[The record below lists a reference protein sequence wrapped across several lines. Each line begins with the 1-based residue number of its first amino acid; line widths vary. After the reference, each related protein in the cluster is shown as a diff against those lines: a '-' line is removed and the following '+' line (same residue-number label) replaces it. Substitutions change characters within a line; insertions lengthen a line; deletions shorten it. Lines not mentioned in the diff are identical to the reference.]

1 MKLCIIIKYTKLGF
15 KFAVSYKENEK
26 EYPIRNIFNSEQL
39 VEEFYKICLKD
50 SYLYSIFNN
59 ESIFGTIKISETE
72 VLNILN
78 NYEMYNKLGFEIRL
92 SDNIKLK
99 NKIEFSFIHSPTSGK
114 MMKKISLD
122 GIELSTNDISKIKNS
137 LYDFI
142 LFDGKWR
149 IVDRSLI
156 TQLSNNDSLLDILKT
171 IKQSKNCF
179 KNTDISIKKIPD
191 TDAFEGVPASL
202 NCRLKGYQQIAL
214 NLLYRALNCHKNM
227 LLADDMGLG
236 KTITIISL
244 LAMFQNENK
253 NQNLIIVPK
262 TLIHNW
268 MNEIE
273 KFAPNLSYYHI
284 DKEIDLSKCVHI
296 TTYGHVM
303 NNIETYK
310 QVKWNLIVLDE
321 AQNIKNHKTKVSKSI
336 CDLNAVHKIAMTGTP
351 IENSVMDLWSIFKFL
366 DSTLLGDDK
375 EFIKTISTSDMFK
388 MLVDILEPY
397 VIRRVK
403 TDKTLGLNLPSKI
416 ETTVYCELTDEQ
428 KVLYNATIE
437 LFEKNVLASKQL
449 KRRICALS
457 YINLLKRI
465 LSDYKAIV
473 CDNDIKYSNC
483 KINAMVGYLR
493 EQNKPKT
500 IVFTQ
505 YKKTSETIAQELSK
519 LYGSNGLIING
530 TLSAKKRVEI
540 ANKFQTGAYPF
551 IVITLKAGNAGLT
564 LTEANHVIHFDR
576 WWNPSIENQATD
588 RAYRIGQKE
597 DVHVVKLVTR
607 GTLEERIDSVLKDK
621 MMLFDNV
628 INKLNMTN
636 DELLDFIKYKE

>member
-1 MKLCIIIKYTKLGF
+1 
-15 KFAVSYKENEK
+15 
-26 EYPIRNIFNSEQL
+26 
-39 VEEFYKICLKD
+39 
-50 SYLYSIFNN
+50 
-59 ESIFGTIKISETE
+59 
-72 VLNILN
+72 
-78 NYEMYNKLGFEIRL
+78 
-92 SDNIKLK
+92 
-99 NKIEFSFIHSPTSGK
+99 
-114 MMKKISLD
+114 
-122 GIELSTNDISKIKNS
+122 
-137 LYDFI
+137 
-142 LFDGKWR
+142 
-149 IVDRSLI
+149 
-156 TQLSNNDSLLDILKT
+156 
-171 IKQSKNCF
+171 
-179 KNTDISIKKIPD
+179 
-191 TDAFEGVPASL
+191 
-202 NCRLKGYQQIAL
+202 
-214 NLLYRALNCHKNM
+214 
-227 LLADDMGLG
+227 
-236 KTITIISL
+236 
-244 LAMFQNENK
+244 
-253 NQNLIIVPK
+253 
-262 TLIHNW
+262 
-268 MNEIE
+268 
-273 KFAPNLSYYHI
+273 
-284 DKEIDLSKCVHI
+284 
-296 TTYGHVM
+296 
-303 NNIETYK
+303 
-310 QVKWNLIVLDE
+310 
-321 AQNIKNHKTKVSKSI
+321 
-336 CDLNAVHKIAMTGTP
+336 MTGTP

-366 DSTLLGDDK
+366 DSTLLGDAK
-375 EFIKTISTSDMFK
+375 EFIKTISTKDMFK
-388 MLVDILEPY
+388 LLVDILEPY

-416 ETTVYCELTDEQ
+416 ESTVYCELTDEQ
-428 KVLYNATIE
+428 KVLYNAIIE
-437 LFEKNVLASKQL
+437 LFEKNVIAAKRL

-465 LSDYKAIV
+465 LSDYRAIV

-493 EQNKPKT
+493 EQNKPKS

-564 LTEANHVIHFDR
+564 LTEAHHVIHFDR

-636 DELLDFIKYKE
+636 DELLDFIKYKD